1 MGWPWR
7 RRRDVRPAALARGR
21 HMRVESTGDVEPTPA
36 APANA
41 APRNAAPMNAGLT
54 TAAPAN
60 AAPMNA
66 APMNAGLTTAA
77 PALVAAPVVSVADP
91 GTAPSAETPLPPAPA
106 PTLPPAP
113 AADAAPIVSLVFADG
128 ESVALAE
135 DDPRVGSFRAAA
147 AAMLGDAPATGP
159 S

>member
-1 MGWPWR
+1 MRWPWR
-7 RRRDVRPAALARGR
+7 RRRDVRPADPARGR
-21 HMRVESTGDVEPTPA
+21 HMRVESTGDVGPTPA

-41 APRNAAPMNAGLT
+41 APM
-54 TAAPAN
+54 N

-91 GTAPSAETPLPPAPA
+91 GTAASAETPLPPAPA